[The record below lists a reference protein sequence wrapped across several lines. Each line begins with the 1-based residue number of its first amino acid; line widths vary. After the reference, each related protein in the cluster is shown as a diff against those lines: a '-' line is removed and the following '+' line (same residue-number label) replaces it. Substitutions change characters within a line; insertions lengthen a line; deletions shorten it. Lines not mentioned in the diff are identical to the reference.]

1 MSLLEGTPTTTVA
14 DARRLAQEV
23 YGVEASVSDLPSERD
38 RNFRLDAADGTVWVL
53 KVSNSRESRDV
64 LVAQSEAALR
74 GAGLSVPVQTPRLSL
89 SGDSITVVD
98 GHFVRLMEHLP
109 GVLLASVPV
118 VSSALRHDL
127 GHVLGRL
134 ALALEGWDHP
144 AAHRDF
150 PWDVALTGTVVPPLL
165 PALTDPHRRA
175 LVETAL
181 ERFARVVVPR
191 LPALR
196 RAVIHGDA
204 NDHNILIDPGTS
216 HDPGGCCAST
226 TTTRRSTTAP

>member
-98 GHFVRLMEHLP
+98 V
-109 GVLLASVPV
+109 
-118 VSSALRHDL
+118 
-127 GHVLGRL
+127 
-134 ALALEGWDHP
+134 
-144 AAHRDF
+144 
-150 PWDVALTGTVVPPLL
+150 
-165 PALTDPHRRA
+165 
-175 LVETAL
+175 
-181 ERFARVVVPR
+181 
-191 LPALR
+191 
-196 RAVIHGDA
+196 
-204 NDHNILIDPGTS
+204 
-216 HDPGGCCAST
+216 
-226 TTTRRSTTAP
+226 